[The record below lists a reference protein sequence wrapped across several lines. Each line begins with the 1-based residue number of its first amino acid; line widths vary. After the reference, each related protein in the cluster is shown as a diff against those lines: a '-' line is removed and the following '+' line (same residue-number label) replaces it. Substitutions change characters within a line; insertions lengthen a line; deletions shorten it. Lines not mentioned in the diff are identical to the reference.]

1 MSLTIGPETTV
12 GALLTAFPE
21 LEGVLIDM
29 ASAFAKLRNPV
40 VRRTV
45 AKVATLEQ
53 VATIGGVNLQGMIH
67 KLRDA
72 AGAGGPDVPNLQPA
86 SRPRL

>member
-45 AKVATLEQ
+45 AKVAKLEQ
-53 VATIGGVNLQGMIH
+53 VATIGGVNLQGDDSQTP
-67 KLRDA
+67 RRCWCGWTRRAESA
-72 AGAGGPDVPNLQPA
+72 AGLAA
-86 SRPRL
+86 RL